1 MNNEHTITVIDGQ
14 GGSLGRTL
22 VKRIKMEFP
31 NSFVLAIGTNSLATS
46 AMLSSAPNAIATG
59 ENPVIVAARNSKII
73 IGAMGIVIA
82 DSLHGEITPKM
93 AAAVGSSSAHK
104 ILIPI
109 SKCNTTIAGTDKIG
123 MDNLISD
130 CIEII
135 RKELF

>member
-1 MNNEHTITVIDGQ
+1 MNYEYKITVIDGQ
-14 GGSLGRTL
+14 GGSLGKML
-22 VKRIKMEFP
+22 VKRIKNEFP
-31 NSFVLAIGTNSLATS
+31 NIYILAIGTNSLATS

-59 ENPVIVAARNSKII
+59 ENPVIVAARKSKII

-93 AAAVGSSSAHK
+93 AAAIGSSNAHK

-109 SKCNTTIAGTDKIG
+109 SKCNTTIAGTEKIG

-130 CIEII
+130 SLEII
-135 RKELF
+135 RKQLI